1 MTELWKDV
9 QGYEGLYKV
18 SNLGNVYSCKRNK
31 LLKKYFPD
39 LGLGAT
45 GYNLVGLYKDGKQK
59 MFVVHRLVAQA
70 FIDNPLN
77 LPVVNHK
84 DGNKRNNTVENLEWC
99 TQKENVA
106 HAIAMGVHGK
116 IRRKR
121 EREAYQRKTCGY

>member
-1 MTELWKDV
+1 MKEIWKDV

-18 SNLGNVYSCKRNK
+18 SNLGNVYSYKSK
-31 LLKKYFPD
+31 KILKKYFPVFS
-39 LGLGAT
+39 LGAT
-45 GYNLVGLYKDGKQK
+45 GYNLVGLYKNGKQK
-59 MFVVHRLVAQA
+59 MFGVHRLVAQA

-77 LPVVNHK
+77 LPIVNHK
-84 DGNKRNNTVENLEWC
+84 DGNKRNNAVSNLEWC

-121 EREAYQRKTCGY
+121 ESET